1 MEKQRHKTVAPE
13 AFIKAWQGAKDIDGV
28 LKTTGMNI
36 HSAQYRARIYRK
48 KGIKLQAFAP
58 RRGAP
63 KLDIA
68 ALNKLA
74 QDCHT
79 VVGRSTG
86 SVTQKQMRKAEAA
99 VKKIANKKARKP
111 AKKPAKKSAKKAKK

>member
-28 LKTTGMNI
+28 LKTTGMNM

-48 KGIKLQAFAP
+48 KGIKLQAFAR

-63 KLDIA
+63 KLDVA
-68 ALNKLA
+68 ALNRLAEESAVAGNRKTVKLP
-74 QDCHT
+74 
-79 VVGRSTG
+79 S
-86 SVTQKQMRKAEAA
+86 
-99 VKKIANKKARKP
+99 KKVANKKARKP
-111 AKKPAKKSAKKAKK
+111 SKKKSAKKSLKKK